1 MTQARR
7 FACGNRMGQPGVQ
20 EEAMTDHVPAAPPL
34 PPHLTI
40 HRSGP
45 AWAWWFN
52 GAAATALV
60 LMILALGARVVR
72 YINTADDHLEY
83 EALGFAQLFGVLG
96 LILLAPVLICAVIAA
111 LCAAAR
117 NRAAFVLNI
126 VAGFITMSV
135 AGGLSSHQ
143 WAAVIPAAAI
153 ATAIAGWVAVA
164 NSRRAG

>member
-1 MTQARR
+1 MTQAR
-7 FACGNRMGQPGVQ
+7 
-20 EEAMTDHVPAAPPL
+20 L
-34 PPHLTI
+34 Y
-40 HRSGP
+40 
-45 AWAWWFN
+45 
-52 GAAATALV
+52 AAATALA
-60 LMILALGARVVR
+60 LLIL
-72 YINTADDHLEY
+72 
-83 EALGFAQLFGVLG
+83 ALGFAQLFGVLG

-135 AGGLSSHQ
+135 AGGLSPHQ

-153 ATAIAGWVAVA
+153 ATAFAGWVAVA

>member
-1 MTQARR
+1 M
-7 FACGNRMGQPGVQ
+7 
-20 EEAMTDHVPAAPPL
+20 
-34 PPHLTI
+34 
-40 HRSGP
+40 
-45 AWAWWFN
+45 
-52 GAAATALV
+52 
-60 LMILALGARVVR
+60 R
-72 YINTADDHLEY
+72 YINTANDHLEY

-153 ATAIAGWVAVA
+153 GTAIAGWVAV
-164 NSRRAG
+164 GQQPPCGLT